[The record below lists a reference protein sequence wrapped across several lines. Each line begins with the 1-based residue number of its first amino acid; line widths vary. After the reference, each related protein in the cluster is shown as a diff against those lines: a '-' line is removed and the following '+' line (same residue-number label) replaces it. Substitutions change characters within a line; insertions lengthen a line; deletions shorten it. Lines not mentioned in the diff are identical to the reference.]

1 MYNLKTT
8 FTALSIGLASISANA
23 SFINDDAH
31 FAHHWPTVGEE
42 NQATDLLI
50 GNSLEYTI
58 PGYYT
63 VDVNEAGIDVSFI
76 NNVHNFGDA
85 DTANGQFG
93 GFIINGLNDSSGDD
107 ISGISNFSAV
117 GEFAEGA
124 ISFGSDWV
132 SLSFDNLHANLGDS
146 IHFDIDLSDSVSV
159 PAPAGSGLM
168 AFSLMLLFTARRF
181 VKSAC

>member
-8 FTALSIGLASISANA
+8 TIALCLGLASISANA

-42 NQATDLLI
+42 NFATDLMI
-50 GNSLEYTI
+50 GNAVEYTL
-58 PGYYT
+58 PGYYS
-63 VDVNEAGIDVSFI
+63 VDVSDTGIDVSFI

-93 GFIINGLNDSSGDD
+93 GFIINDLNDSSGYD

-146 IHFDIDLSDSVSV
+146 IHFDIDLSDAVSV

-168 AFSLMLLFTARRF
+168 AFSLMLLFAVRRF
-181 VKSAC
+181 VKS